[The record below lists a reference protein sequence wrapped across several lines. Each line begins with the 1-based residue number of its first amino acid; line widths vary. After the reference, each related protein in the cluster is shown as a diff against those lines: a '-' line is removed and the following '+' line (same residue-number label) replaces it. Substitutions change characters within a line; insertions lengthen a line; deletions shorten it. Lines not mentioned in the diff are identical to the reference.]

1 MPTGHADASPSEPVL
16 PHGPLRVRPVGE
28 GVQTAFGGATRPVGG
43 HGEERKPM
51 TGTGGSVGDL
61 G

>member
-1 MPTGHADASPSEPVL
+1 VL
-16 PHGPLRVRPVGE
+16 PHGPLRVRPVGK
-28 GVQTAFGGATRPVGG
+28 GVQTAFAGAARPVGG
-43 HGEERKPM
+43 DGEERKPV